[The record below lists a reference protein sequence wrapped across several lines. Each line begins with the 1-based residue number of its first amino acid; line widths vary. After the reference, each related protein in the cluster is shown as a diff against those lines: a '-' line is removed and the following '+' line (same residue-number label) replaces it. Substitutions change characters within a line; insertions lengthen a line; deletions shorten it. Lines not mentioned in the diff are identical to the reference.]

1 MTSVF
6 NDITVKQTTPQQVS
20 VQQQPVATTQPIT
33 VKEAISAS
41 SVSDTVEISNKK
53 AKKKGPIKATKEFIA
68 NVKKFFATIGAYT
81 KGTAKGVANGAVAGS
96 LVFTTGSVINAVKQG
111 NANRAAKKAG
121 EEAAKIVKKFP
132 SKVAAGIV
140 AVGAF
145 ALSLWNASLDA
156 TQKQSEIDMKW
167 TGVEPKK

>member
-20 VQQQPVATTQPIT
+20 VQQPVATTQPVT
-33 VKEAISAS
+33 VQEAISAS
-41 SVSDTVEISNKK
+41 NVSDTVEISNKK
-53 AKKKGPIKATKEFIA
+53 TKKKGPIKATKEFIA
-68 NVKKFFATIGAYT
+68 NVKKFFATVGAYT
-81 KGTAKGVANGAVAGS
+81 KGTAKGVANGAIAGS
-96 LVFTTGSVINAVKQG
+96 VVFTTGSVINAVKQG
-111 NANRAAKKAG
+111 SANRAAKKAG
-121 EEAAKIVKKFP
+121 EEAAKVVKKFP

>member
-6 NDITVKQTTPQQVS
+6 NDITVKQTTPQQLS
-20 VQQQPVATTQPIT
+20 VQQPVATTQPVT

-41 SVSDTVEISNKK
+41 NVSDTVEISNKK

-68 NVKKFFATIGAYT
+68 NVKKFFATVGAYT
-81 KGTAKGVANGAVAGS
+81 KGTVKGITSAAVAGS
-96 LVFTTGSVINAVKQG
+96 VVYTAGTVINATKQG
-111 NANRAAKKAG
+111 VANRAAKKAG
-121 EEAAKIVKKFP
+121 TELPAVIKKFP

-140 AVGAF
+140 AVGAI

-156 TQKQSEIDMKW
+156 TQKQSEINMKW

>member
-20 VQQQPVATTQPIT
+20 VQQTAATTQPIT

-41 SVSDTVEISNKK
+41 NVSDTVEISNKK

-68 NVKKFFATIGAYT
+68 NVKKFFATVGSYT
-81 KGTAKGVANGAVAGS
+81 KGTAKGIANGAVAGS
-96 LVFTTGSVINAVKQG
+96 VVFTAGSVLNAVKQG
-111 NANRAAKKAG
+111 SANRAAKKAG
-121 EEAAKIVKKFP
+121 EEAAKVVKKFP

-140 AVGAF
+140 AVGAV